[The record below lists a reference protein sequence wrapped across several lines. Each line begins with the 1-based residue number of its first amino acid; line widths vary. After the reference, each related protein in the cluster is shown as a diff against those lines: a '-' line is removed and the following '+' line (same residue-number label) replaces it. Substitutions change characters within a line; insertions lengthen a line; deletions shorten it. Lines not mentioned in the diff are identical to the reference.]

1 MYAQLLFKPS
11 GIRLFAIA
19 LYSFTLIFWFLK
31 VWKKYMGVDFSL
43 YIFLR
48 VLYLAFQ
55 LGGQVLCILKSWN
68 IIAYH
73 FQTSIHFF
81 EDLKRNKEKLKITK
95 RIIGRRC
102 LRKSHSF
109 KPSEIKMLIYFQIY
123 FLMKKRD
130 AMWKT
135 IGRKRKE
142 QKSLFSNEVFKCFS
156 YLFFRGKH
164 P

>member
-1 MYAQLLFKPS
+1 MKNIYGSRFFS
-11 GIRLFAIA
+11 IYFFEGF
-19 LYSFTLIFWFLK
+19 IFSSRNQ
-31 VWKKYMGVDFSL
+31 GE
-43 YIFLR
+43 
-48 VLYLAFQ
+48 
-55 LGGQVLCILKSWN
+55 VLCILNACN

-142 QKSLFSNEVFKCFS
+142 QKSLFSNEVFKCFFLS
-156 YLFFRGKH
+156 LFQGQTSIKRRKCRQKSGVSSDFTCKVNV
-164 P
+164 